1 MCSSD
6 LKLDVAANLGIDRTV
21 LIDRNDPHKAQAAA
35 MEASGGRGYD
45 IVVEATGSAS
55 IGDICVPLTRNG
67 GTVLIYGVTHADD
80 LVRFHPFD
88 VFRREITI
96 RGSFAEMTS
105 FEAAI
110 SALRSGRVRTDGMIS
125 HRFSIDEYGKALE
138 TLRSDPTAHK
148 VIIVA

>member
-1 MCSSD
+1 
-6 LKLDVAANLGIDRTV
+6 
-21 LIDRNDPHKAQAAA
+21 
-35 MEASGGRGYD
+35 
-45 IVVEATGSAS
+45 
-55 IGDICVPLTRNG
+55 
-67 GTVLIYGVTHADD
+67 
-80 LVRFHPFD
+80 
-88 VFRREITI
+88 
-96 RGSFAEMTS
+96 MTS